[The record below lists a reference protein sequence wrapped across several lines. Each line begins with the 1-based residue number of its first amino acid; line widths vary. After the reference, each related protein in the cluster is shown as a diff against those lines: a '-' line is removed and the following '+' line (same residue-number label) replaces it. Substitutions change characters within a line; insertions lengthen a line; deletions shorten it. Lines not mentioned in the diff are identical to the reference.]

1 MTNPL
6 RRLLLE
12 IPSNFP
18 QFARPLPGTSVA
30 YSTGAMRLL
39 HLTAPVLMFA
49 AAFLNPSPATAAP
62 SIVVSVPDQTL
73 ALVDRGVVTARFPVS
88 TSKFGLGDNPNSY
101 ATPLGTMEIASKIG
115 GNAPMGAVFKSRK
128 LTGEILPPNARGRD
142 PIVTRILW
150 LRGLEKSNA
159 RAYSRNIYIHG
170 TPVEKFVGRPVSY
183 GCIRMRSRDVARLFG
198 AVNVRTRVAVLN
210 TRLNRAVAQAKM
222 QESAAGIRVAAKQQT
237 NDSVNRSRLKSGSG
251 KRLSATPAKTRRA
264 I

>member
-6 RRLLLE
+6 RRLLHETL
-12 IPSNFP
+12 SNFP
-18 QFARPLPGTSVA
+18 QTARPLPGTSAA
-30 YSTGAMRLL
+30 YSTGTMRLL
-39 HLTAPVLMFA
+39 HLTGSALVLA
-49 AAFLNPSPATAAP
+49 AAILCASPVTAAP
-62 SIVVSVPDQTL
+62 SVVVSVPDQTL
-73 ALVDRGVVTARFPVS
+73 AVVDRGVVTARFPVS

-128 LTGEILPPNARGRD
+128 LTGEILRPNAAGRD

-150 LRGLEKSNA
+150 LRGLEKGNA

-170 TPVEKFVGRPVSY
+170 TPVEKLIGRPVSY

-198 AVNVRTRVAVLN
+198 AVPVRTKVAVLN
-210 TRLNRAVAQAKM
+210 TRLNRAVAQAKL
-222 QESAAGIRVAAKQQT
+222 QESAGGVRLAAKQQPS
-237 NDSVNRSRLKSGSG
+237 DSANRPRLKSSG
-251 KRLSATPAKTRRA
+251 KRLSAAPAKARRA